1 MQETWIKVKG
11 FELYSVS
18 DQGNVR
24 NDKTGRIL
32 KGGLD
37 TYGYP
42 QVILCKNGARVNRK
56 VHRLVAEAFVPNPDN
71 KPQVN
76 HIDGNK
82 QNNAASNLEFCTNQ
96 ENQTHFWRYLNN
108 EQNKANRINAHKGK
122 GLLSDNPNSKSV
134 IRLED
139 GKVFRTIKEAAE
151 ELNISYIHIGEVCK
165 GKRKTTGGYHWSY
178 VKEAM

>member
-37 TYGYP
+37 KDGYP
-42 QVILCKNGARVNRK
+42 QVILCKNGSRVNRK

-82 QNNAASNLEFCTNQ
+82 QNNYALSEHPRARKVLRVND
-96 ENQTHFWRYLNN
+96 
-108 EQNKANRINAHKGK
+108 NKVYNC
-122 GLLSDNPNSKSV
+122 L
-134 IRLED
+134 
-139 GKVFRTIKEAAE
+139 TEAALDSKTTE
-151 ELNISYIHIGEVCK
+151 SLISHVCQ
-165 GKRKTTGGYHWSY
+165 GKRKTTGGYNWKY
-178 VKEAM
+178 I